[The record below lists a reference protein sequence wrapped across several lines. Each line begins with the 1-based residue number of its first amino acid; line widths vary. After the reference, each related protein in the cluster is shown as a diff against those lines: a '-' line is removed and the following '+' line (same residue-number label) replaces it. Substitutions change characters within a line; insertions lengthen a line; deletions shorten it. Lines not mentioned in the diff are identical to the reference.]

1 MVIFQIVEVY
11 IRNYVS
17 KSRDTRWDSH
27 YGFLVNLIVLFAS
40 VIDVFKVIVEEGV
53 NLEQRGKACALRL
66 DIIL

>member
-11 IRNYVS
+11 IRNYAL
-17 KSRDTRWDSH
+17 KSRDTCWDSH

-53 NLEQRGKACALRL
+53 NLE
-66 DIIL
+66 

>member
-1 MVIFQIVEVY
+1 MIFQIVDVY
-11 IRNYVS
+11 IRNYAS
-17 KSRDTRWDSH
+17 KSRDTRWDSY

-53 NLEQRGKACALRL
+53 NLEQKSKACALRL